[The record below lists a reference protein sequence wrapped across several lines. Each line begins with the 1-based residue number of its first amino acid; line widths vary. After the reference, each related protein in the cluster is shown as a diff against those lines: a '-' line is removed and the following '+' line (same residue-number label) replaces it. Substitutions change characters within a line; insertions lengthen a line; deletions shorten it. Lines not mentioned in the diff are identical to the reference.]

1 MRWQRQLALVRQ
13 ALADPIAPTFE
24 ELLIMRGLDGAL
36 TRLMQPPEGVVPR
49 EAAALLLL
57 FPQDDE
63 LHLPLTVRS
72 SRLTTHRGEVALPGG
87 GIDAVDADE
96 TAAALRE
103 AYEEIGVAPAQITV
117 LGQLSPFYIAP
128 SNNRLTPIVGA
139 CLQTPQLHADP
150 HEVESVFTV
159 PLRALFDDDNIREE
173 IWERRGMQ
181 MRIPFYA
188 LNGYKVWGATALLL
202 SELTARMRRYGEPD

>member
-1 MRWQRQLALVRQ
+1 MRWQRQLAVVRE
-13 ALADPIAPTFE
+13 ALADPIAPTAE

-57 FPQDDE
+57 FPLDDE

-72 SRLTTHRGEVALPGG
+72 SRLTTHRGEVSLPGG
-87 GIDAVDADE
+87 GIEPDDSDE

-103 AYEEIGVAPAQITV
+103 AEEEIGITARQVTV
-117 LGQLSPFYIAP
+117 LGRLSPFYIAP
-128 SNNRLTPIVGA
+128 SNNRLTPVVGA
-139 CLQTPQLHADP
+139 CLQTPQISADP

-159 PLRALFDDDNIREE
+159 PLRALFDRHNIQEE
-173 IWERRGMQ
+173 IWERRGLQ
-181 MRIPFYA
+181 MRIPFFA

-202 SELTARMRRYGEPD
+202 SELTARMRRCGDID